1 MMRTSGSSARH
12 AWMAGSPTKVPP
24 ETASPKPPATGPVTS
39 ASAQEQLLFWL
50 PACASS
56 GVTYWPSTT

>member
-1 MMRTSGSSARH
+1 
-12 AWMAGSPTKVPP
+12 MAGSPTKVPP

-56 GVTYWPSTT
+56 GVTY